1 MLKIHFTEADL
12 AKLTIAEDADP
23 MWELLMSSYRMRRPE
38 GEPFFGRWRRGSR
51 SAVPE
56 SGRLLMAAVPPYG
69 YCPDFLTPAGRRTI
83 GDGVAA
89 VLDTPPPVLAADV
102 AELAAQ
108 GTRVPAWLRRLAGG
122 ETRELHRL
130 GTALHDYYRRC
141 LAPDWPAVR
150 RAVARDRR
158 RLQASLDHGGPQLL
172 LSTLHPDIT
181 WTPPVL
187 RVRFPA
193 EQELHLDG
201 RGLRLIPAFFAHGMP
216 TTYKNPGLPPVLV
229 HSISHPGFDRDA
241 EPGPALA
248 ALLGQTRA
256 RALVTIAIA
265 RCNTSE
271 LAELTGVSLAT
282 ASQHASVLRASGLIT
297 STRSGKAHVHE
308 ITPLGLGLIRA
319 S

>member
-12 AKLTIAEDADP
+12 AKVTIAEDADP
-23 MWELLMSSYRMRRPE
+23 MWELLMSSYRIRRPE

-51 SAVPE
+51 SAVPH
-56 SGRLLMAAVPPYG
+56 SGRLLMSAVPPYG
-69 YCPDFLTPAGRRTI
+69 YCPDFLTPAGARTI
-83 GDGVAA
+83 DDGVSAI
-89 VLDTPPPVLAADV
+89 LETPERILAADV

-108 GTRVPAWLRRLAGG
+108 GTRVPPWLRRLADG
-122 ETRELHRL
+122 EPRELQRL
-130 GTALHDYYRRC
+130 GTALHDYYRQC
-141 LAPDWPAVR
+141 VAPDWTTVR

-158 RLQASLDHGGPQLL
+158 RLESSLDRGGPQLL

-181 WTPPVL
+181 WSPPVL
-187 RVRFPA
+187 RVRFPI

-201 RGLRLIPAFFAHGMP
+201 RGLRLIPTFFAHGMP
-216 TTYKNPGLPPVLV
+216 TTYKDPGLPPVLV
-229 HSISHPGFDRDA
+229 YSIGHTRFDSDA
-241 EPGPALA
+241 EPGPSLA
-248 ALLGQTRA
+248 ALLGHTRA
-256 RALVTIAIA
+256 RVLMTVAIT

-297 STRSGKAHVHE
+297 SARSGKSQIHE
-308 ITPLGLGLIRA
+308 ITPLGLGVIRA

>member
-1 MLKIHFTEADL
+1 MLEIHFTDADL

-23 MWELLMSSYRMRRPE
+23 MWELLMSSYRIRRPE
-38 GEPFFGRWRRGSR
+38 GEPFYGRWRRGSR

-56 SGRLLMAAVPPYG
+56 SGQLLMSAVPPYG
-69 YCPDFLTPAGRRTI
+69 YCPDFLTPPGARTI
-83 GDGVAA
+83 DDGIAA
-89 VLDTPPPVLAADV
+89 VLDTPPRILAADV

-108 GTRVPAWLRRLAGG
+108 GTRVPLWLRRLGDG
-122 ETRELHRL
+122 ETRELRRL

-158 RLQASLDHGGPQLL
+158 RLQSGLERGGPQLL

-181 WTPPVL
+181 WSPPVL
-187 RVRFPA
+187 RVRFPV
-193 EQELHLDG
+193 EQTLHLDG
-201 RGLRLIPAFFAHGMP
+201 RGLRLLPTFFAHGMP
-216 TTYKNPGLPPVLV
+216 TTYKDPELPPVLV
-229 HSISHPGFDRDA
+229 YSIGHTSLDSDA
-241 EPGPALA
+241 EPGPSLA
-248 ALLGQTRA
+248 ALLGRTRA
-256 RALVTIAIA
+256 RVLMTVAIT

-271 LAELTGVSLAT
+271 VAELTDISLAT

-297 STRSGKAHVHE
+297 STRVGKSQIHE
-308 ITPLGLGLIRA
+308 ITPLGLGVIRA

>member
-1 MLKIHFTEADL
+1 MLEIHFTDADL

-23 MWELLMSSYRMRRPE
+23 MWELLMSSYRIRRPE

-51 SAVPE
+51 SAVPD
-56 SGRLLMAAVPPYG
+56 SGRLLMTAVPPYG
-69 YCPDFLTPAGRRTI
+69 YCPDFLTPFAARTV
-83 GDGVAA
+83 GDGIAA
-89 VLDTPPPVLAADV
+89 VLETPQRILAADV

-108 GTRVPAWLRRLAGG
+108 GTRVPPWLRRLGDG
-122 ETRELHRL
+122 EASELRRL
-130 GTALHDYYRRC
+130 GTALHDYYRQC

-158 RLQASLDHGGPQLL
+158 RLQSGLERGGPQLL

-181 WTPPVL
+181 WCPPVL
-187 RVRFPA
+187 RVRFPL
-193 EQELHLDG
+193 EQTLHLDG
-201 RGLRLIPAFFAHGMP
+201 RGLRLLPSFFAHGMP
-216 TTYKNPGLPPVLV
+216 TTYKDPGLPPVLV
-229 HSISHPGFDRDA
+229 YSIGHTSLDSDA
-241 EPGPALA
+241 EPGPSLA

-256 RALVTIAIA
+256 RVLMTVAIT

-271 LAELTGVSLAT
+271 LAELTDISLAT

-297 STRSGKAHVHE
+297 STRVGKSQIHE
-308 ITPLGLGLIRA
+308 ITPLGLGVIRA

>member
-1 MLKIHFTEADL
+1 MLKIHFTDADL
-12 AKLTIAEDADP
+12 AKVTIAGDADP
-23 MWELLMSSYRMRRPE
+23 MWELLMSSYRIRRPE

-56 SGRLLMAAVPPYG
+56 SGRLLMSAVPPYG
-69 YCPDFLTPAGRRTI
+69 YCPDFITPAGRATI
-83 GDGVAA
+83 GEGVSA
-89 VLDTPPPVLAADV
+89 VLETPPAALAADV

-108 GTRVPAWLRRLAGG
+108 GTRVAPWLRRMAGG

-130 GTALHDYYRRC
+130 GTSLHDYYRQC
-141 LAPDWPAVR
+141 VAPDWATVR
-150 RAVARDRR
+150 RVVARDRR
-158 RLQASLDHGGPQLL
+158 RLESNLDRGGPQLL
-172 LSTLHPDIT
+172 LSTVHPDVT
-181 WTPPVL
+181 WSPPVL
-187 RVRFPA
+187 RVRFPI

-201 RGLRLIPAFFAHGMP
+201 RGLRLIPTFFAHGMP
-216 TTYKNPGLPPVLV
+216 TTYKDPGRPPVLV
-229 HSISHPGFDRDA
+229 YSISHTRFDSDA
-241 EPGPALA
+241 EPGPSLA

-256 RALVTIAIA
+256 RVLMTVAIT

-297 STRSGKAHVHE
+297 SARSGKSQIHE
-308 ITPLGLGLIRA
+308 VTPLGLGVIRA